1 VSPVSF
7 ALNRPVATAMFFTA
21 IVLLGI
27 VAWQTIPVELLPELS
42 GDRLYVSFYRP
53 GSEPDVVEREILT
66 PLEARVTVLPG
77 VEETWGEVRG
87 STGSLSIRFEP
98 GANLKVRELELRR
111 IAAELAREQPRG
123 STVDV
128 ENWDSSEFL
137 RGFAMFIQV
146 AGGGDRNALRHLIDE
161 RIEQR
166 LLAVPEVSR
175 VVAAGGASMELT
187 VRIDPDRCAAQGV
200 RPDEVVSALVRSVGR
215 LRYMGGLED
224 AGGRTTVVLD
234 GRPRGPLA
242 VGDIGIVPGGAVRVR
257 HVADVELGTG
267 REEMLFR
274 VNGGPSVGLIVYQEE
289 GANLVRLG
297 RALRVRI
304 AELREEFRPFGIDF
318 TISFDGAELI
328 EEQLDRLEKLAL
340 TGFLIALAV
349 LYLFL
354 RQWRA
359 VAVVALAVPISLL
372 AALALLYLSGF
383 SINLVTLF
391 ALAVGIGMLV
401 DNSIVVYEAVQRQL
415 ERGAPPDRAAN
426 EGIRRTIRAIL
437 ASSVTNGV
445 VFVPIVFLEAESSF
459 LRSLLKVIAVAYLLP
474 LAGSLIVALGLVPL
488 LARRLAAP
496 AAIARLAKLRRRR
509 DALAGMA
516 PPDRARGMF
525 VGLLTVALRRPAGW
539 IATVIVAVLLTVVIA
554 LPWVGLSALPQESRE
569 ADEVQL
575 AIELPP
581 GGSLEAATEVFERL
595 EQAALDLEGIK
606 SVESFVREEGGS
618 LNVKLVDP
626 ERRPTDLT
634 AARIRTV
641 VRKAAADLDGVSIE
655 SPEQGGEGGSED
667 GFASLLGQGS
677 SEIVVSGPEAAR
689 LRNLAGEI
697 RARLESMPE
706 IENTEVTGRDGIDEI
721 HVLPDDR
728 ALASFGLTA
737 DQVLPVLGV
746 VRREGFELQT
756 GFTLADDREIPM
768 TVRRERS
775 LFRSAGDLGELRV
788 ATASGVYPLEALAAV
803 RKMPAPMAIR
813 HHDGRRELGVLYNF
827 NTLAP
832 QSGPARAG
840 LDRRIHDEIRNINRP
855 NGYTV
860 ATPAPDESTGW
871 FKKLVAPV
879 LLLLFAVLAITF
891 ESVTLP
897 VLILVA
903 LPLTILGS
911 TWALVFS
918 GTPLG
923 PMGLIGALSLIGL
936 TVNPAILLVDRM
948 QHHARSGGRSAG
960 AAALAAVHERARPVL
975 MTTTTTV
982 VGLWPLALVTGR
994 ENELWPPFATV
1005 VMGGLVTSTALTL
1018 LVIPVGFVFLKKLD
1032 ALFGRLG
1039 PWILAG
1045 WIGTTVAAMWPLV
1058 SFDLVTSTRW
1068 QIITGT
1074 LVAALVLGLAVLAF
1088 QRPVLLEG
1096 RTYWRGLESLSG
1108 RPESDE
1114 PSRAAGGPPAVD
1126 VRSLRKVYGQPGPV
1140 RRAWRLPE
1148 RFAAWVL
1155 RRGGRPF
1162 DPADAL
1168 QRLVPLAL
1176 AAAGAGYL
1184 ARWLHAVG
1192 WRILFTFVTAALVA
1206 RLLREVRRAR
1216 GRADR
1221 LGRVEPGGAEGVAA
1235 VMAPWAAFVYL
1246 ALSMYVLP
1254 RLADRLPEVRAW
1266 VPIAIAVVMVVS
1278 QLGRATALRVARGV
1292 IPERTNDGRLPRA
1305 RSVWRSW
1312 SRRIFGLDLPRREV
1326 VALQGV
1332 EFRVERGMVG
1342 VLGPNGAGKTT
1353 LLRQLAGILEPSLG
1367 RITVGGVPLQAIR
1380 RYLGRWVGYLPQ
1392 EFGLPKDLT
1401 AREYLEY
1408 YALLYEIGPPTER
1421 AARIKRLIDE
1431 VGLTEKADQ
1440 KIGSYSGGMR
1450 QRTAVARTLL
1460 RLPEIIIVDE
1470 PTVGLDPRERIRF
1483 RNLLSKLAEGRIVL
1497 FSTHVVEDVAV
1508 ACERVIVL
1516 AGGRLV
1522 FDGPPPDLALTARG
1536 SVWEVR
1542 VEAGQ
1547 QPPDL
1552 PEGAR
1557 IVDQV
1562 PEPDGGTRIRVL
1574 HPVQPVPAARPADP
1588 TLEDGYLHLVES
1600 RGAAVA

>member
-1 VSPVSF
+1 
-7 ALNRPVATAMFFTA
+7 MFFTA
-21 IVLLGI
+21 IVMMGL

-42 GDRLYVSFYRP
+42 GDRLYVAFYRP
-53 GSEPDVVEREILT
+53 GSEPDVVEREILA
-66 PLEARVTVLPG
+66 PLEARVTVLSG
-77 VEETWGEVRG
+77 VEETWGEIRG

-98 GANLKVRELELRR
+98 GANLKTRELELRR
-111 IAAELAREQPRG
+111 IAAELARTQPRG

-200 RPDEVVSALVRSVGR
+200 RPDEVVSALTRSVGR

-224 AGGRTTVVLD
+224 ASGRTTVVLD
-234 GRPRGPLA
+234 GRPHGPVS

-274 VNGGPSVGLIVYQEE
+274 VNGSPSVGLIVYQEE

-304 AELREEFRPFGIDF
+304 DELREEFRPYRIHF
-318 TISFDGAELI
+318 TISFDGAELV

-359 VAVVALAVPISLL
+359 VAVVAVAVPISLL
-372 AALALLYLSGF
+372 AALALLYVSGF

-415 ERGAPPDRAAN
+415 ERGASPDHAVSEA
-426 EGIRRTIRAIL
+426 IRRTMRAIV
-437 ASSVTNGV
+437 ASSIANGI
-445 VFVPIVFLEAESSF
+445 VFVPIMFLQSESSF

-474 LAGSLIVALGLVPL
+474 LLGSLIVALGLVPL
-488 LARRLAAP
+488 LARKLAAP
-496 AAIARLAKLRRRR
+496 AAIARLKALRRRR
-509 DALAGMA
+509 NALAGMA
-516 PPDRARGMF
+516 PPDRVRGMF

-539 IATVIVAVLLTVVIA
+539 IASVILAVLLTVVIA

-575 AIELPP
+575 AVELPP
-581 GGSLEAATEVFERL
+581 GGSLEGATEIFARL
-595 EQAALDLEGIK
+595 ERAALDLDGIE

-626 ERRPTDLT
+626 AGRPADLT
-634 AARIRTV
+634 AARVRTV
-641 VRKAAADLDGVSIE
+641 VRESAKGLDGVLIE
-655 SPEQGGEGGSED
+655 SPEQGGDDGSGGD

-706 IENTEVTGRDGIDEI
+706 IESTSVTGRDGLDEI

-775 LFRSAGDLGELRV
+775 LFRSASDLGQLRV
-788 ATASGVYPLEALAAV
+788 ATASGVYSLEAFAAV
-803 RKMPAPMAIR
+803 RKMPPPMAIR

-832 QSGPARAG
+832 QSGPARTG
-840 LDRRIHDEIRNINRP
+840 LDRRIHDEIRNISRP

-860 ATPAPDESTGW
+860 ETPAPDEGTGW

-897 VLILVA
+897 ILILVA
-903 LPLTILGS
+903 LPLTVLGS

-948 QHHARSGGRSAG
+948 QHHARIGSLSAG
-960 AAALAAVHERARPVL
+960 AAALAAVRERARPVL
-975 MTTTTTV
+975 MTTTTAV
-982 VGLWPLALVTGR
+982 AGLWPLALVTGR

-1005 VMGGLVTSTALTL
+1005 VMGGLITSTALTL

-1039 PWILAG
+1039 PWILVG
-1045 WIGTTVAAMWPLV
+1045 WIGATTAVMWPLV

-1088 QRPVLLEG
+1088 QRPVLREG
-1096 RTYWRGLESLSG
+1096 RAYWRGLEGLPS
-1108 RPESDE
+1108 RPESHA
-1114 PSRAAGGPPAVD
+1114 PSRVGGGPPAVE

-1155 RRGGRPF
+1155 RRGGQPF
-1162 DPADAL
+1162 DPGDAL
-1168 QRLVPLAL
+1168 QRIVPLAL
-1176 AAAGAGYL
+1176 VGLGTGYL

-1192 WRILFTFVTAALVA
+1192 WRIIFTFVTAAIVA
-1206 RLLREVRRAR
+1206 RLLREIRRAR
-1216 GRADR
+1216 GRADQ
-1221 LGRVEPGGAEGVAA
+1221 LGRVEPGGPEGVAA
-1235 VMAPWAAFVYL
+1235 VMAPWAAFAFL

-1266 VPIAIAVVMVVS
+1266 VPIAIGVVLVVS
-1278 QLGRATALRVARGV
+1278 QLGRTTALRVARGV
-1292 IPERTNDGRLPRA
+1292 IPERTNVGRLPRA
-1305 RSVWRSW
+1305 RSLWRSW

-1408 YALLYEIGPPTER
+1408 YALLYEIGPRAER
-1421 AARIKRLIDE
+1421 AARITRLIDE
-1431 VGLTEKADQ
+1431 VGLTEKADH

-1522 FDGPPPDLALTARG
+1522 FDGPPPDLAHTARG

-1542 VEAGQ
+1542 VEAGRE
-1547 QPPDL
+1547 PPDL
-1552 PEGAR
+1552 PAGAR

-1574 HPVQPVPAARPADP
+1574 HRVQPAPAARPVEP
-1588 TLEDGYLHLVES
+1588 TLEDGYLCLVES
-1600 RGAAVA
+1600 RSEAAA